1 MEHDFTRFEE
11 PKTDHFELEQWN
23 GGEIY
28 RGEEYLHFQDTGD
41 RILLEKDTIME
52 YLSDN
57 FEKTLELLDNVSIRK
72 VAGEYDR

>member
-1 MEHDFTRFEE
+1 MAYEFSRFQE
-11 PKTDHFELEQWN
+11 PETDYFELEAWN

-41 RILLEKDTIME
+41 IVLLEKDTIIE

-57 FEKTLELLDNVSIRK
+57 FERTLEMLDDIAIRK
-72 VAGEYDR
+72 VAGE